1 MEKKN
6 LEQVRRE
13 QKKEKRIS
21 RVARQ
26 IQKELGL
33 MMSEDARRMPGVIVS
48 VSEVRMSPDM
58 SMADVWMSVFPSD
71 RAEGMLQ
78 GAVGNVK
85 AIRCD
90 LARRLG
96 GRMRIMPELRFH
108 LDTSLDYA
116 GNIDRLLHGDQDRKT
131 R

>member
-6 LEQVRRE
+6 LKQVRRE

-48 VSEVRMSPDM
+48 VSEVRMSPYM
-58 SMADVWMSVFPSD
+58 SMADVRDDGSFD
-71 RAEGMLQ
+71 GFYLQ
-78 GAVGNVK
+78 PIAAALYK
-85 AIRCD
+85 YSC
-90 LARRLG
+90 L
-96 GRMRIMPELRFH
+96 LRWKG
-108 LDTSLDYA
+108 L
-116 GNIDRLLHGDQDRKT
+116 
-131 R
+131 